1 MTDRSIRHRL
11 YCHDDLGEGGEI
23 ILQAKATHYLANV
36 LRLKADDRVRL
47 FNGRDGEWET
57 AIAHISK
64 KNLTLNAVRR
74 LRPQTPEP
82 GPVLMFAPIKKHRMD
97 FLIEK
102 AVELGASVLFPV
114 ITRHTQQ
121 GKLNMDRL
129 RAQVIEAAEQCERL
143 TLPGVREP
151 KPLLDAVL
159 QATDTLLFA
168 DETGG
173 GRPLTNLDVAGKSLV
188 LLVGPEGGFSA
199 DERSRILALDQTLA
213 VNLGPRILRA
223 ETAALAGLAV
233 LSIKQL

>member
-11 YCHDDLGEGGEI
+11 YCHDDLGAGVEI
-23 ILQAKATHYLANV
+23 MLQAKATHYLANV
-36 LRLKADDRVRL
+36 LRLKTGDRVRL

-57 AIAHISK
+57 AIAHICK

-74 LRPQTPEP
+74 LRTQTPEP

-97 FLIEK
+97 FLVEK

-114 ITRHTQQ
+114 ITRYTQH

-143 TLPGVREP
+143 TLPEVREP
-151 KPLLDAVL
+151 KPLLDAVSHTTGPL
-159 QATDTLLFA
+159 VLA
-168 DETGG
+168 DEQGG
-173 GRPLTNLDVAGKSLV
+173 GQPLANPDIAGKPLT

-213 VNLGPRILRA
+213 VDLGPRILRA